1 MAQELGVGGF
11 STAMVKKIAIVRLVG
26 SKITFE
32 K

>member
-11 STAMVKKIAIVRLVG
+11 STAMVKKIAIAYRVG
-26 SKITFE
+26 PEIIFE